1 MKKQILLL
9 AMIGILFSCNK
20 NDDDDTNLKT
30 EIIGNWKV
38 TEMTG
43 NIANAKPTI
52 GSEMPWQ
59 ESYQFNANSTFEKSR
74 ELNGVT
80 TKASGTYK
88 LTNDANII
96 SLELSF
102 DKESEIVGSCS
113 SKTKEYMSFQSEKLI
128 LSNNSWSACDGPGLK
143 YEKTN

>member
-9 AMIGILFSCNK
+9 VMIGILFSCHK
-20 NDDDDTNLKT
+20 DDDDTNSKIG
-30 EIIGNWKV
+30 IIGNWKLI
-38 TEMTG
+38 EMTG
-43 NIANAKPTI
+43 NIADAEPTKL
-52 GSEMPWQ
+52 SEMPWQ
-59 ESYQFNANSTFEKSR
+59 ETYQFNANSTFEKSR

-88 LTNDANII
+88 LTNDSNII

-102 DKESEIVGSCS
+102 DKESEIVASC
-113 SKTKEYMSFQSEKLI
+113 TPEKEYMSFQSENVY
-128 LSNNSWSACDGPGLK
+128 LSNNSWSPCDGPGLK

>member
-9 AMIGILFSCNK
+9 TMIAILFSCNK
-20 NDDDDTNLKT
+20 NNADSNLKT
-30 EIIGNWKV
+30 GIIGNWKL

-43 NIANAKPTI
+43 NIANAKPAKA
-52 GSEMPWQ
+52 SEMPWQ
-59 ESYQFNANSTFEKSR
+59 ETYQFNDNSTFQKTR
-74 ELNGVT
+74 DRDGIT

-88 LTNDANII
+88 LTNDSNII
-96 SLELSF
+96 SVELNF
-102 DKESEIVGSCS
+102 DNESEIIGSCS

-128 LSNNSWSACDGPGLK
+128 LSNDSWSACDGPGLK